1 MNRRPIM
8 GLLAIGALALV
19 LSALGGGGGAAS
31 AGRLPPCPETWPE
44 ATGFHDG
51 WYVIIDR
58 DTNGNKHGRAY
69 PANAGYDVGYV
80 PSAPWETCI
89 VRIKDNPGVE
99 QLDMSKDDEPSSNR
113 QASSNRQP
121 SSNRE
126 TPSNTP
132 DHQPGRIESAIGQ
145 GGDGDSPPASPQRGA
160 YSISAGATANAG
172 TTANAQAT
180 TVEGQP
186 ATLTLTLSAAAPTG
200 GAQFTVS
207 PGYGGDATAAADD
220 VGSVT
225 SPVTVPTGDTTLT
238 ITIPTVDDAVDEDD
252 ETFTVTVAGGDGWT
266 ETGAGSGTVTVTIT
280 DNDTSGVTVNA
291 ASPVRVNE
299 GATATYTVILTSRP
313 TADVTITAVSDDDGA
328 ATVRPASHTFSP
340 SQWNQAKTF
349 TVRGVADDDTN
360 DESVVI
366 SHRVTSADAKYA
378 GALVSSVRVV
388 VSDTTSPSQQGTS
401 TDQQGS
407 GGEPPRPTATPAP
420 TPTRSS
426 SSSSSGSGSG
436 SGSGGSCPND
446 IQHEHNGDKHWH
458 SWSINHAN
466 GRCEHYVAHSGIG
479 YHPPP

>member
-113 QASSNRQP
+113 QASSSRQP
-121 SSNRE
+121 SSNQE

-145 GGDGDSPPASPQRGA
+145 GGDGDPPPASPQRGA

-186 ATLTLTLSAAAPTG
+186 ATLTLTLSAAAPAG
-200 GAQFTVS
+200 GAQFTVT
-207 PGYGGDATAAADD
+207 PGYDGDATAEADD
-220 VGSVT
+220 VGSIAT
-225 SPVTVPTGDTTLT
+225 PVTVPTGDTTLA
-238 ITIPTVDDAVDEDD
+238 ITIPTVSDDVDEDV
-252 ETFTVTVAGGDGWT
+252 ETFTVIVATTATGWVKTGDGGDT
-266 ETGAGSGTVTVTIT
+266 AVVTIV
-280 DNDTSGVTVNA
+280 DNDTAGIKVTA
-291 ASPVRVNE
+291 ARPLAVSE
-299 GATATYTVILTSRP
+299 GATAIYTVILTSRP
-313 TADVTITAVSDDDGA
+313 TADVTITAVSDDVGA

-349 TVRGVADDDTN
+349 TVRGIADDDTN
-360 DESVVI
+360 DERVVI
-366 SHRVTSADAKYA
+366 SHRVTSADGRYSVLA
-378 GALVSSVRVV
+378 VSSVRVV
-388 VSDTTSPSQQGTS
+388 VSDTTPPSQQGTS

-407 GGEPPRPTATPAP
+407 GGEPPHPTATPAP

-436 SGSGGSCPND
+436 SGGSCPRD
-446 IQHEHNGDKHWH
+446 SQHEHDGDNHWH
-458 SWSINHAN
+458 NWSINEADGQCH
-466 GRCEHYVAHSGIG
+466 HYVGHSGIG
-479 YHPPP
+479 YHEH

>member
-113 QASSNRQP
+113 QP
-121 SSNRE
+121 SSNQE

-145 GGDGDSPPASPQRGA
+145 GGDGDPPPASPQRGA
-160 YSISAGATANAG
+160 YSISAGAPANAG

-225 SPVTVPTGDTTLT
+225 SPVTVPAGDTTLT

-266 ETGAGSGTVTVTIT
+266 ESGAGSGTVTVTIT

-313 TADVTITAVSDDDGA
+313 TADVTITAVSDDIGA
-328 ATVRPASHTFSP
+328 ATVHPASHTFSP

-366 SHRVTSADAKYA
+366 SHRVTSADGRYSVLA
-378 GALVSSVRVV
+378 VSSVRVV
-388 VSDTTSPSQQGTS
+388 VSDTTPPSQQGTS

-407 GGEPPRPTATPAP
+407 GGEPTRPTATPAP

-426 SSSSSGSGSG
+426 SSSGSGS
-436 SGSGGSCPND
+436 SNSCPSD
-446 IQHEHNGDKHWH
+446 YEHKHDGYPEHWH
-458 SWSINHAN
+458 QWSPDNLS
-466 GRCEHYVAHSGIG
+466 GECLHSLGQSKGDNIP
-479 YHPPP
+479 YHERH